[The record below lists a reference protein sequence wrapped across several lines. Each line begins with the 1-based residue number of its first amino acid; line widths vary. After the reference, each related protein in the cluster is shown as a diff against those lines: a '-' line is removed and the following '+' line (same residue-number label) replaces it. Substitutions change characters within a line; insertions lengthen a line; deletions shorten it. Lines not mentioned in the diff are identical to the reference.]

1 MGRIAICLVPFVV
14 MAVTFALIS
23 WEEIESIG
31 MILFW
36 AIIIMII
43 YNTLMLVL
51 KIFESNNENE
61 KNKKESN
68 HDSKKADNK

>member
-1 MGRIAICLVPFVV
+1 MGRSAICLVPFVV

-23 WEEIESIG
+23 WEEIASIG

-51 KIFESNNENE
+51 KIFESNNGYEI
-61 KNKKESN
+61 NKKESN
-68 HDSKKADNK
+68 HDRKKEDNK